1 MSAIEDTGEIKVNPI
16 RKIIS
21 FKIDN
26 PEGMYTDFQAYERMT
41 WDEWV
46 SSDFNTDGYIIEDD
60 FVVDTWSGN
69 IVLINDEKQ
78 MKYNIIIK
86 DFNYSLSQPI
96 KLITFYIENTAL
108 QCIEGMTWYEFI
120 DSEYNT
126 IGLYKE
132 VTDHETVAG
141 PGLNGKYE
149 ICTYGDSVIKAQKV
163 YHYQNWCAPV

>member
-1 MSAIEDTGEIKVNPI
+1 MKYLKRFNYLSDYELFKRSVDWITPNVSAIEDTGEIKVNPI
-16 RKIIS
+16 RKVIS

-46 SSDFNTDGYIIEDD
+46 NSDFNTDGYIIEDD

-69 IVLINDEKQ
+69 IVSINDEKQ

-96 KLITFYIENTAL
+96 R
-108 QCIEGMTWYEFI
+108 
-120 DSEYNT
+120 
-126 IGLYKE
+126 
-132 VTDHETVAG
+132 
-141 PGLNGKYE
+141 
-149 ICTYGDSVIKAQKV
+149 
-163 YHYQNWCAPV
+163 